1 MAPESAHPEVIKPSL
16 PSDAP
21 IVNGDH
27 DLDHDMANGQHNSH
41 QNADAFVENGAISK
55 QEIDVNNTAAD
66 SNPPG
71 PTPVEDVAPGIVPVS
86 DFIPKDAPTSHPTPP
101 PDEPLATSEA
111 NVDTEMQSV
120 DEPARVETE
129 QDPVAAVAPAVT
141 TESSLVR
148 PREDD
153 DADDEPAAKR
163 NKVEDVPMPE
173 AKPATIPSTEVPDTT
188 QPGPEQATEPEAA
201 RPESSGPVAQP
212 APSTDNAMD
221 TPPTTSAPSGP
232 TADAPPPD
240 APVPATE
247 GNEVAGAKP
256 VLSNAKPVDASE
268 LVKAAEVAP
277 HKHQYSKEPM
287 TQSQMKFL
295 LEKMKN
301 LKKTKNSV
309 AFLHPVDH
317 VALNIPTY
325 PDIIKEPMDL
335 NTMESKL
342 KSNQYN
348 NVQQFADDFDLIIS
362 NTRKFNG
369 DTHLIT
375 QAGFSMEA
383 YFRKMMETVP
393 SATQASLP
401 KPQVKKASPKPPAP
415 AARRESR
422 SANQAPGVA
431 PQATGAGGADS
442 FALQPNG
449 TPQIRRDS
457 TINRPARTIKPPPA
471 RELAYAKPKRK
482 EHQLE
487 LKFCEHILDELRSP
501 KFGQV
506 NHVFLTPV
514 DPVALNIPH
523 YRQIVKNP
531 MDLSTMAQKLKQGQY
546 GKANEFK
553 KDFELMI
560 QNCLAF
566 NPAGNVVRDLGI
578 QFKRNFDTLWQDKD
592 KWEKKR
598 KADTQRATSASGDDD
613 SADEEE
619 EEEEEEAPD
628 DPAGTIRALQKQL
641 ADMQNALAGL
651 NQQKRPKK
659 PKAPKP
665 ATKKTERV
673 HVPQKSKVAPVKAKA
688 PKKVRQVTYEEK
700 QEISEAVNKMDEAQV
715 QELTRIIT
723 ENCQKYR
730 DQEEMELEI
739 DDLPNDVQSMLL
751 KYVRS
756 LFGNPNK
763 GRAVSPDDAAAMDDD
778 DFEPERGAR
787 RGGGGGGGAASKK
800 KKHKPMG
807 KDQQTAAIESI
818 QKKLAQFQQAGVSA
832 SQSPTGSNNYAMAD
846 DTSGDD
852 ESEESEE
859 E

>member
-1 MAPESAHPEVIKPSL
+1 ME
-16 PSDAP
+16 
-21 IVNGDH
+21 NGE
-27 DLDHDMANGQHNSH
+27 HNSD
-41 QNADAFVENGAISK
+41 QNATAFVENGAISK
-55 QEIDVNNTAAD
+55 TDPVLDINNITAD
-66 SNPPG
+66 SNTAE
-71 PTPVEDVAPGIVPVS
+71 PTPVEDVAPGIAPVS

-111 NVDTEMQSV
+111 NVDTEMQTV
-120 DEPARVETE
+120 EEPAKVEA
-129 QDPVAAVAPAVT
+129 DPEPVAPAAPA
-141 TESSLVR
+141 EPSLVR

-153 DADDEPAAKR
+153 DEDEEPAAKR
-163 NKVEDVPMPE
+163 NKVEDVPMPDAKPDPVPAVNETNAQQPEPEPEQTANPREAAEPEPTEQAAPAAQSTSADTNVPPATAPQTDATKDAPLDGTPLATTEGGEPVE
-173 AKPATIPSTEVPDTT
+173 AKPVVPD
-188 QPGPEQATEPEAA
+188 
-201 RPESSGPVAQP
+201 
-212 APSTDNAMD
+212 
-221 TPPTTSAPSGP
+221 
-232 TADAPPPD
+232 
-240 APVPATE
+240 
-247 GNEVAGAKP
+247 AKP
-256 VLSNAKPVDASE
+256 ADASE
-268 LVKAAEVAP
+268 PVKAAETAP
-277 HKHQYSKEPM
+277 PKHQYCKDPM
-287 TQSQMKFL
+287 TTSQMKFL
-295 LEKMKN
+295 SEKMKN

-309 AFLHPVDH
+309 AFLNPVDH

-325 PDIIKEPMDL
+325 PDIVKHPMDL

-342 KSNQYN
+342 KSNKYN
-348 NVQQFADDFDLIIS
+348 NVQEFADDFDLIIS

-369 DTHLIT
+369 DNHLIT

-393 SATQASLP
+393 SATHAAPSKVQA
-401 KPQVKKASPKPPAP
+401 KKASPKPPP
-415 AARRESR
+415 PSARRESR
-422 SANQAPGVA
+422 SANHAPGMTY
-431 PQATGAGGADS
+431 QTSGAGAADA
-442 FALQPNG
+442 FALQPDG

-487 LKFCEHILDELRSP
+487 LKFCEHILEELRSP
-501 KFGQV
+501 KYGQV
-506 NHVFLTPV
+506 NHVFLAPV

-523 YRQIVKNP
+523 YRQIVKSP

-566 NPAGNVVRDLGI
+566 NPAGNVVRDLGV
-578 QFKRNFDTLWQDKD
+578 QFKRHFDALWQEKD

-598 KADTQRATSASGDDD
+598 KADTQRATSASAEED
-613 SADEEE
+613 SVDEDE

-641 ADMQNALAGL
+641 AEMQNALAGL
-651 NQQKRPKK
+651 NQQGKK
-659 PKAPKP
+659 PNKKAKAPKP
-665 ATKKTERV
+665 TTKKPERV
-673 HVPQKSKVAPVKAKA
+673 HAPPRSRPAPVKAKA
-688 PKKVRQVTYEEK
+688 SKKVRQVTYEEK
-700 QEISEAVNKMDEAQV
+700 QEISEAVGKMDDGQV
-715 QELTRIIT
+715 AELTRIIT

-787 RGGGGGGGAASKK
+787 RGGGGGGGGGGGAAPKK

-807 KDQQTAAIESI
+807 KDQQTAAIEDL
-818 QKKLAQFQQAGVSA
+818 QKQLAQFNQPGVSA
-832 SQSPTGSNNYAMAD
+832 SQSPTASNNYAMAE

-852 ESEESEE
+852 DSEESEE